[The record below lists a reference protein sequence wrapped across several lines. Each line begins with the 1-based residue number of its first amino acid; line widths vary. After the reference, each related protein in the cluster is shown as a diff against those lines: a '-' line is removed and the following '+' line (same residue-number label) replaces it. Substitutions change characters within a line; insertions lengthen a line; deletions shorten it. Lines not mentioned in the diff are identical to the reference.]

1 MKANNLSSCIVTD
14 KIDES
19 REFYV
24 KNFSAKITF
33 DSGWYVNMEFGK
45 NTSNLQFIAPQQPEQ
60 PTCNGS
66 GLMYNFEV
74 DNVDEEYE
82 RLTQLGNES
91 VMPLED
97 HPWGDRAFAI
107 LDPNGIMLY
116 IYSNRDPADEFKQ
129 YFK

>member
-14 KIDES
+14 KVDES
-19 REFYV
+19 RTFYT
-24 KNFSAKITF
+24 KNFDAKITF
-33 DSGWYVNMEFGK
+33 DCGWYVNMEFGK
-45 NTSNLQFIAPQQPEQ
+45 NTSTLQFMAPQQDGQ
-60 PTCNGS
+60 PTCSGN

-74 DNVDEEYE
+74 DDVDKEYE
-82 RLTQLGNES
+82 KLTKLGNEI

-97 HPWGDRAFAI
+97 HPWGDRGFAI

-116 IYSNRDPADEFKQ
+116 LYSNAEPAEEFKQ